1 MTQQRRLFVLG
12 STGSIGENTL
22 EVVRHLAAEGSI
34 NYSVIGLAAGSNVEK
49 LALQANKLG
58 CAAVAIAHSNAA
70 RQWRGPTACQLFSGA
85 DSALELVKAHARP
98 GDLVMGAMV
107 GAAGIAPILAAI
119 EAGCDIALANKETLV
134 AAGEI
139 VTEAARRR
147 GVSIIPVDS
156 EHSAVFQ
163 CLRAATTPKEVQRI
177 VLTAS
182 GGPFRNTPKDIM
194 NCAVLSDALKHPTW
208 SMGRKVTIDSA
219 SMMNKA
225 LEIIEAHW
233 LFDLPAEKIDAVI
246 HPQSIVHS
254 FVEFVD
260 GSVVAQL
267 SPPDM
272 RLPIQLALTWPAR
285 APRCAKALDW
295 TALRTLEFEPIDVD
309 RFPAVQLAWRVIR
322 AGGTSGAILNAANEA
337 AVDAFSLGSIHFG
350 EISTL
355 VLAALDAIPA
365 TAVGDLSTILHAD
378 AQARAW
384 VQSEVCRLRVAD
396 AHSGAQ

>member
-1 MTQQRRLFVLG
+1 MNQQRRLFVLG

-22 EVVRHLAAEGSI
+22 EVVRHLCQARSI
-34 NYSVIGLAAGSNVEK
+34 SYKVVGLAAGSN
-49 LALQANKLG
+49 LTSLTRQAQEFG
-58 CAAVAIAHSNAA
+58 CTAVALADVDAA
-70 RQWRGPTACQLFSGA
+70 KRWRGPAGCELFVGS
-85 DSALELVKAHARP
+85 DSALALIKAHARA

-139 VTEAARRR
+139 VTQAARRHS
-147 GVSIIPVDS
+147 VSIVPVDS
-156 EHSAVFQ
+156 EHSAIFQ
-163 CLRAATTPKEVQRI
+163 CLRAGTSTAEVERI

-182 GGPFRNTPKDIM
+182 GGPFRCTPREVMD
-194 NCAVLSDALKHPTW
+194 NAVLSDALNHPTW
-208 SMGRKVTIDSA
+208 TMGPKVTIDSA

-233 LFDLPAEKIDAVI
+233 LFGLPAEKIAAII

-272 RLPIQLALTWPAR
+272 KLPIQLALTWPAR
-285 APRCAKALDW
+285 APRSAKALDW
-295 TALRTLEFEPIDVD
+295 SSLRSLDFEPIDFD

-337 AVDAFSLGSIHFG
+337 AVEAFTRGTIRFG
-350 EISTL
+350 EITAL
-355 VLAALDAIPA
+355 VVGALDAVPA
-365 TAVGDLSTILHAD
+365 TPADDLSAVSRAD
-378 AQARAW
+378 SQARGW
-384 VQSEVCRLRVAD
+384 VHAEVAQTHSTR
-396 AHSGAQ
+396 AHPSAR

>member
-1 MTQQRRLFVLG
+1 MNQQRRLFVLG

-22 EVVRHLAAEGSI
+22 EVVRHLCATRSI
-34 NYSVIGLAAGSNVEK
+34 SYQVVGLAAGSNVQL
-49 LALQANKLG
+49 LARQADEFG
-58 CAAVAIAHSNAA
+58 CTAVAVADVDAA
-70 RQWRGPTACQLFSGA
+70 RAWRGPAGCEVFGGE
-85 DSALELVKAHARP
+85 DSALALIKTHARA

-107 GAAGIAPILAAI
+107 GAAGIAPILTAI

-134 AAGEI
+134 AAGAI

-147 GVSIIPVDS
+147 NVSIVPVDS
-156 EHSAVFQ
+156 EHSAIFQ
-163 CLRAATTPKEVQRI
+163 CMRAGRSPSEVQRI

-182 GGPFRNTPKDIM
+182 GGPFRCTPKAVMD
-194 NCAVLSDALKHPTW
+194 CAVVADALKHPTW
-208 SMGRKVTIDSA
+208 SMGPKVTIDSA

-233 LFDLPAEKIDAVI
+233 LFDLPAEKIEAII

-272 RLPIQLALTWPAR
+272 KLPIQLALTWPAR

-295 TALRTLEFEPIDVD
+295 AALRTLDFEPVD
-309 RFPAVQLAWRVIR
+309 FERFPAVQLAWRVIR
-322 AGGTSGAILNAANEA
+322 VGGTSGAILNAANEA
-337 AVDAFSLGSIHFG
+337 AVEAFTRGTIRFG

-355 VLAALDAIPA
+355 VMGALDAIPA
-365 TAVGDLSTILHAD
+365 IAVVDLSTVSDAD
-378 AQARAW
+378 SQARAW
-384 VQSEVCRLRVAD
+384 VYSQLSPTHVTH
-396 AHSGAQ
+396 AHPSTR

>member
-1 MTQQRRLFVLG
+1 MNTQRRLFILG

-22 EVVRHLAAEGSI
+22 EVVRHLRSEGTI
-34 NYSVIGLAAGSNVEK
+34 NFTIVGVAAGSNVDL
-49 LALQANKLG
+49 LAKQVEEFRPT
-58 CAAVAIAHSNAA
+58 AVAIADGETA
-70 RQWRGPTACQLFSGA
+70 RAWPGPTSCELFSGA
-85 DSALELVKAHARP
+85 NSALELIKSHARR

-107 GAAGIAPILAAI
+107 GAAGIPPILAAI

-139 VTEAARRR
+139 VTRAAQRA

-156 EHSAVFQ
+156 EHSAIFQ
-163 CLRAATTPKEVQRI
+163 CMRAGSSASEVQRI

-182 GGPFRNTPKDIM
+182 GGPFRRTPKDVM
-194 NCAVLSDALKHPTW
+194 DRAVLADALNHPTW
-208 SMGRKVTIDSA
+208 TMGRKVTIDSA

-233 LFDLPAEKIDAVI
+233 LFDLPAERIDAII

-272 RLPIQLALTWPAR
+272 RLPIQLALTWPQR
-285 APRCAKALDW
+285 GPRCAKALDW
-295 TALRTLEFEPIDVD
+295 TALRSLEFEPIDFD

-322 AGGTSGAILNAANEA
+322 AGGTSGAIFNAANEA
-337 AVDAFSLGSIHFG
+337 AVEAFITGSIRFG

-355 VLAALDAIPA
+355 VLGALDAIAPI
-365 TAVGDLSTILHAD
+365 AVESLSSVSRAD
-378 AQARAW
+378 ASARAW
-384 VQSEVCRLRVAD
+384 VQAEVNRTHA
-396 AHSGAQ
+396 ASQHSAVR

>member
-1 MTQQRRLFVLG
+1 MKQQRRLFVLG

-22 EVVRHLAAEGSI
+22 EVVRHLCAERSI
-34 NYSVIGLAAGSNVEK
+34 TYQVVGLAAGSNIQS
-49 LALQANKLG
+49 LALQAQEFG
-58 CAAVAIAHSNAA
+58 CTAVAIADVVAA
-70 RQWRGPTACQLFSGA
+70 RGWRGTAGCEVFEGE
-85 DSALELVKAHARP
+85 DSALALIKAHARA

-134 AAGEI
+134 AAGAI
-139 VTEAARRR
+139 VTEAARRCN
-147 GVSIIPVDS
+147 VSIVPVDS
-156 EHSAVFQ
+156 EHSAIFQ
-163 CLRAATTPKEVQRI
+163 CLRAGQSPREVQRI

-182 GGPFRNTPKDIM
+182 GGPFRCTPKKVMDS
-194 NCAVLSDALKHPTW
+194 AVLADALKHPTW
-208 SMGRKVTIDSA
+208 SMGPKVTIDSA

-225 LEIIEAHW
+225 LEIVEAHW
-233 LFDLPAEKIDAVI
+233 LFDLPAEKIDAII

-260 GSVVAQL
+260 GSIVAQL

-272 RLPIQLALTWPAR
+272 KLPIQLALTWPAR
-285 APRCAKALDW
+285 GPRCAKALDW
-295 TALRTLEFEPIDVD
+295 SALRSLDFEPIDFD

-337 AVDAFSLGSIHFG
+337 AVEAFTEGTIRFG

-355 VLAALDAIPA
+355 VTGALDAIPA
-365 TAVGDLSTILHAD
+365 ISIADLSTVSEAD
-378 AQARAW
+378 SHARAW
-384 VQSEVCRLRVAD
+384 VRAQVRPRHATH
-396 AHSGAQ
+396 AHPSAR